1 MDEFL
6 KELNNLN
13 RPITSIEIEAIIE
26 DLATTTKKAQ
36 SKQGQCRILQDC
48 QRLWQRF
55 SNYSVKQ
62 KIRNTSKSFL

>member
-26 DLATTTKKAQ
+26 DLATTTTKKAQ
-36 SKQGQCRILQDC
+36 SK
-48 QRLWQRF
+48 
-55 SNYSVKQ
+55 
-62 KIRNTSKSFL
+62 